1 MEKNVSPHT
10 LRNYLLDLRDFADY
24 LRKAGR
30 PAAAGRRPPVGPPDP
45 ALADIDRLCVRG
57 YLAHLYQRKNSAST
71 VSRKLSALRGLF
83 RYARRGGHP
92 GPDPAASLPT
102 PKKEA
107 RVPRTLTVDDVF
119 RLLDAP
125 SALTPALSRRERG
138 KGEGPVTATAALELR
153 DRAMWE
159 VLYST
164 GVRVSELAGASLGSL
179 DLGEEVLRVHGKGSK
194 ERIVPLTGKAVAALS
209 EYLAMRWALSPPH
222 PLPSPGGRGQGDG
235 PQAPPAA
242 DGPLFLNARG
252 GRLSDR
258 GVRFLLA
265 RCLREVG
272 LAGRASPHTLRHS
285 MATHLLEAGANL
297 RDIQELLG
305 HSSLST
311 TQKYTHLAIDRLYAV
326 YDQAHPRARR
336 GADRPLRGV
345 RARKS
350 GRGPRGDKA

>member
-1 MEKNVSPHT
+1 MAQVPPLRLSEAVRAFERYLRVEKNASPHT

-24 LRKAGR
+24 LQKAGR
-30 PAAAGRRPPVGPPDP
+30 PDP

-57 YLAHLYQRKNSAST
+57 YLAHLYQRKNGAAT
-71 VSRKLSALRGLF
+71 VSRKLSAMRGLF
-83 RYARRGGHP
+83 RCARRMGHS

-102 PKKEA
+102 PRKEA
-107 RVPRTLTVDDVF
+107 RAPRMLTVDDVF

-125 SALTPALSRRERG
+125 GSRTRQSKDRPG
-138 KGEGPVTATAALELR
+138 KQAAATAKALELR

-164 GVRVSELAGASLGSL
+164 GIRVSELAGASLGSL

-194 ERIVPLTGKAVAALS
+194 ERIVPLNGKAVAALS
-209 EYLAMRWALSPPH
+209 NYLAVRPTLSP
-222 PLPSPGGRGQGDG
+222 QNDG
-235 PQAPPAA
+235 PQ
-242 DGPLFLNARG
+242 GPLFLNARG

-258 GVRFLLA
+258 GVRALLA
-265 RCLREVG
+265 HRLREVG

-350 GRGPRGDKA
+350 GRGPRGGEA